1 MLCKIL
7 FAALLAQT
15 YAITPRR
22 RALERVDVPTMFPAA
37 LKRLAVVGVGTA
49 YPVAATMV
57 AASTGDTVAEDKWL
71 TYWSCFSIV
80 TLVMTLVERTAGAP
94 LGLYTASLASTLYLM
109 LPMFNGADVI
119 FRNVLVPIA
128 GQREALLLKDAKT
141 LAKNMV
147 KQLPASRHGE
157 AGEAIAEAFL
167 VEAKMQK

>member
-1 MLCKIL
+1 MFGTTREKGERESLIELAPLARTPRVSACCKNCERYHLKPELFFDTIL
-7 FAALLAQT
+7 FC
-15 YAITPRR
+15 YAI
-22 RALERVDVPTMFPAA
+22 D
-37 LKRLAVVGVGTA
+37 
-49 YPVAATMV
+49 ATR
-57 AASTGDTVAEDKWL
+57 SQ
-71 TYWSCFSIV
+71 V
-80 TLVMTLVERTAGAP
+80 TLVMTLVERAAGAP
-94 LGLYTASLASTLYLM
+94 LGLYTACLATTLYLM
-109 LPMFNGADVI
+109 LPMFNGADVV